1 MQSGELDHLVEIIK
15 KEQGRNTG
23 GGLVPGWVVI
33 GQVYASFE
41 PVSVNSFNLSNAEGS
56 ALVIR
61 ILVRDNDFK
70 ILPEY
75 LFRDVD
81 TGEVYQVK
89 GVLPLPKKRMQS
101 CLCSMGELK

>member
-1 MQSGELDHLVEIIK
+1 MQPGDLDHLIEIIQK
-15 KEQGRNTG
+15 NQSRNTG
-23 GGLVPGWVVI
+23 GGLLPGWEVI

-41 PVSVNSFNLSNAEGS
+41 PVSVNSFNLSNAEGA

-70 ILPEY
+70 IRPDY

-81 TGEVYQVK
+81 TGDVYQVK
-89 GVLPLPKKRMQS
+89 GVLPLPKKRVQS
-101 CLCSMGELK
+101 CLCSLGELK